1 MTFKYKKKKLVTNL
15 VFGILLVIFSAGS
28 IYLDETPN
36 WINGANLGVALTYL
50 LTYLY
55 QANFQYISIKN
66 GVIKETSL
74 FGTSLLLNEITSFKK
89 FGGDYFIKSRGKEIY
104 VNTELIDSNS
114 LLKLIEFMDGLE
126 LKDVKLV

>member
-15 VFGILLVIFSAGS
+15 VFGVLWVIFSAGS

-89 FGGDYFIKSRGKEIY
+89 FGGDYIIKSRGKEIY
-104 VNTELIDSNS
+104 VNTELIDPDS

>member
-15 VFGILLVIFSAGS
+15 VFGILWVVFSAGS

-36 WINGANLGVALTYL
+36 WINGANLGVALTFL

-89 FGGDYFIKSRGKEIY
+89 FAGDYIIKSRGKEIY
-104 VNTELIDSNS
+104 VNTELIDPDS
-114 LLKLIEFMDGLE
+114 LLKLIEFMNGLE